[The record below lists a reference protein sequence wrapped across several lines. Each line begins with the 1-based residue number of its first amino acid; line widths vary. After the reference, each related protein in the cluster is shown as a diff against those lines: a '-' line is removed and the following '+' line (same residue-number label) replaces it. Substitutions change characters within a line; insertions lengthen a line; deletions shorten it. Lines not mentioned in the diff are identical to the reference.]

1 MAKVYYDFHLHSCL
15 SPCGDDDMT
24 PYNLVNMAKF
34 VGFDMIALTD
44 HNSCLN
50 CGAAVQAGKQA
61 GLLVVPGM
69 ELCTEEE
76 AHVVCLFPSV
86 DDAMGF
92 HSYVQ
97 EHTLHMPNDPA
108 VFGRQLVMDHTDN
121 ILMEEPCLL
130 INSAHISVSRV
141 VELARVYHG
150 AAFPA
155 HVDKTAYSVIASLG
169 VIPQEAGFSAV
180 EVSANADVALLKKT
194 NPEIQGK
201 ILLRNSDAHYL
212 EQIPDPFAWLDL
224 PECSAP
230 CLIDA
235 LNGKFFVDWQI

>member
-1 MAKVYYDFHLHSCL
+1 MARVYYDFHFHSCL
-15 SPCGDDDMT
+15 SPCGDNDMT

-50 CGAAVQAGKQA
+50 CGAAVQAGKKA
-61 GLLVVPGM
+61 GLIVVPGM

-76 AHVVCLFPSV
+76 AHVVCLFPTV

-92 HSYVQ
+92 HEYVQ
-97 EHTLHMPNDPA
+97 QHTVHMPNDPEI
-108 VFGRQLVMDHTDN
+108 FGRQLVMDDTDQ
-121 ILMEEPCLL
+121 ILAEEPCLL
-130 INSAHISVSRV
+130 INGSEISVSRV
-141 VELARVYHG
+141 LGLAQSYHG
-150 AAFPA
+150 TAFPA

-169 VIPQEAGFSAV
+169 VIPEEAGFSAV
-180 EVSANADVALLKKT
+180 EVSTHADVGLLKKT

-212 EQIPDPFAWLDL
+212 EHIPDPFAWLDL
-224 PECSAP
+224 PEQSVE

-235 LNGKFFVDWQI
+235 LNGKFFVDWDI

>member
-15 SPCGDDDMT
+15 SPCGDNDMT

-50 CGAAVQAGKQA
+50 CGAAVQAGEHV

-92 HSYVQ
+92 HAYVQ
-97 EHTLHMPNDPA
+97 EHTIHMPNDPE
-108 VFGRQLVMDHTDN
+108 VFGKQLVMDDTDKV
-121 ILMEEPCLL
+121 LLEEPCLL
-130 INSAHISVSRV
+130 INSAQISVSRV
-141 VELARVYHG
+141 VELAHTYHG

-155 HVDKTAYSVIASLG
+155 HIDKTAYSVIASLG
-169 VIPQEAGFSAV
+169 VIPEDAGFSAV
-180 EVSANADVALLKKT
+180 EVSPSADVGLLKKT

-212 EQIPDPFAWLDL
+212 EHIPDPFAWLDL
-224 PECSAP
+224 PECSAE
-230 CLIDA
+230 CLIEA
-235 LNGKFFVDWQI
+235 LNGKFFVDWDI